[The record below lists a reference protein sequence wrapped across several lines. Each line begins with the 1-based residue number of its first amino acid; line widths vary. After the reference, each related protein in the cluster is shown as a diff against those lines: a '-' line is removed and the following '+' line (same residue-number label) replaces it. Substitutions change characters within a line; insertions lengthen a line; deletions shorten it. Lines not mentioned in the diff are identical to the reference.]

1 MTIGSFPFGPGA
13 LMLEELSE
21 SPDCSLVEFEAFFLE
36 HRPAL
41 VTFLR
46 RKAFNEAD
54 AEDIAQE
61 SYMRLLGYGYGDSR
75 HPAVWRSLLYRI
87 AHNLAISQYR
97 ASRRY
102 EGRFESAMDPAELA
116 SGLPCQERVIAACQ
130 DLALVRRAL
139 DQMTP
144 KCRRVFLLS
153 RAEGKTYP
161 EIAGVCGISVK
172 MVEKYMTRALGILR
186 RAVGEAS

>member
-1 MTIGSFPFGPGA
+1 MFDELPGV
-13 LMLEELSE
+13 
-21 SPDCSLVEFEAFFLE
+21 PDCSAVEFEAFFLE

-41 VTFLR
+41 VAFLR
-46 RKAFNEAD
+46 RKAVNEAD

-61 SYMRLLGYGYGDSR
+61 SYVRLLGYGYGDSR

-97 ASRRY
+97 TLRRH
-102 EGRFESAMDPAELA
+102 EARFEPGVDPAELS

-153 RAEGKTYP
+153 RAENKTYP
-161 EIAGVCGISVK
+161 EIADLCGISVK

-186 RAVGEAS
+186 RAVGDAP